1 MFYHMSAQTLKTSM
15 FSLVL
20 IASVCVCT
28 YVSHL
33 PSASSRHLP
42 LLLRGGKVHLL
53 QVRERERERHAY
65 GRERIMHTHKE
76 GGGEEE

>member
-1 MFYHMSAQTLKTSM
+1 M

-33 PSASSRHLP
+33 PSDSSSRHLP
-42 LLLRGGKVHLL
+42 SLLRGGEVHLL
-53 QVRERERERHAY
+53 QVRERERETR
-65 GRERIMHTHKE
+65 M
-76 GGGEEE
+76 EEKG